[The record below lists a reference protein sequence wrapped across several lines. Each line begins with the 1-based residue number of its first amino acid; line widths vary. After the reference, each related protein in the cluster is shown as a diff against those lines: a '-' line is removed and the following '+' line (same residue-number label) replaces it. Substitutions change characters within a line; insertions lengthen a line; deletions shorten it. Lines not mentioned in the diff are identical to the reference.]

1 MTITILD
8 GGMSR
13 ELQKLGA
20 PFRQPEWSALPLM
33 ETPHLVAAVHDLF
46 AAAGADVIT
55 TNSYAVVPFHIGA
68 ERFAS
73 EGAELARRAG
83 ELARSVADRRGIRV
97 AASLP
102 PVMGSYRPDL
112 FTVADATPVLK
123 VLIENLSPF
132 ADIWL
137 AETQSSLAEVT
148 LVRELLGAD
157 PRPLWL
163 SFTLEDTKA
172 DEVREGRREPAL
184 RSGESISEA
193 ARLAIRLG
201 ATALLFNCSQP
212 EVMEAAVREARAAL
226 GDSPVQIGV
235 YANAFATEADDQ
247 DANETLHDIRADLD
261 PPRYLIWAKAWVDAG
276 ATMVGGCCGISPA
289 HIATLDRALKQ
300 SPVIRGR

>member
-33 ETPHLVAAVHDLF
+33 ETPQLVAEVHDLF

-55 TNSYAVVPFHIGA
+55 TNSYAIVPFHIGH

-73 EGAELARRAG
+73 EGAMLARRAG
-83 ELARSVADRRGIRV
+83 ELARSVADRRGIEV

-112 FTVADATPVLK
+112 FNVAEATPILQ

-163 SFTLEDTKA
+163 SFTLEDVRA
-172 DEVREGRREPAL
+172 DDVLAGKRRPAL
-184 RSGESISEA
+184 RSGESIEEA
-193 ARLAIRLG
+193 ARLALKLG
-201 ATALLFNCSQP
+201 ASALLFNCSQP
-212 EVMEAAVREARAAL
+212 EVMEAAVREAKAVL
-226 GDSPVQIGV
+226 GDSPVRIGV
-235 YANAFATEADDQ
+235 YANAFASEADDEE
-247 DANETLHDIRADLD
+247 ANETIHDIRADLD
-261 PPRYLIWAKAWVDAG
+261 PPRYLTWAKSWVDAG
-276 ATMVGGCCGISPA
+276 ASMVGGCCGISPA
-289 HIATLDRALKQ
+289 HIAELNRALK
-300 SPVIRGR
+300 